1 MAPDAG
7 TPRTPLRKRIGQPP
21 VITAPGPTSF
31 DMLKAL
37 TRIRNDQLGF
47 MTETR
52 EKYGDVVQFP
62 VPNTTAYMISHP
74 DDVDHV
80 MRVHARSYGKDTI
93 QYRSLQ
99 LVTGEGL
106 LAADTGPWRRQ
117 RRLVQPAFHHEAI
130 AGVADHVRL
139 ATTHLLDEWDQMPDG
154 SVVDFDAAMKHT
166 ALEVVGRSLFS
177 TDLSGDAERIADA
190 TMDGLDVI
198 VARARNPIVFPQ
210 WMPTRRNRQLERCL
224 TTLDTSVAAMVAERQ
239 QNGPRT
245 PPDMLDLLLG
255 ASDGDDHFTVSQVRD
270 QVVTFLVAGHE
281 TVANNLVWS
290 WWHLANNP
298 DVFAALRAEV
308 DEVCG
313 DRFPTLADYP
323 KLVWARAIVDES
335 LRLNPPGW
343 VVSRKNDEADELRG
357 YEIPANS
364 LLIIS
369 PWVIQRHPDF
379 WSEPDRFDP
388 TRFLPENAERLPRGS
403 YLPFGTGPRQ
413 CIGRDFALFEAVL
426 LLAAVSARYDVE
438 PGPREPVLQPLV
450 TLGPADGMLLRVRR
464 R

>member
-1 MAPDAG
+1 MASPVQSSER
-7 TPRTPLRKRIGQPP
+7 PRKRLGQPP
-21 VITAPGPTSF
+21 VITAPGPTSA
-31 DMLKAL
+31 DMLRAL
-37 TRIRNDQLGF
+37 PRIRNDQLGF
-47 MTETR
+47 MTEMR
-52 EKYGDVVQFP
+52 ETYGDVVQFP

-93 QYRSLQ
+93 QYRALQ

-106 LAADTGPWRRQ
+106 LAADTEPWRRQ

-130 AGVADHVRL
+130 TGVVDHVHIATQRL
-139 ATTHLLDEWDQMPDG
+139 LASWDQLPDR

-166 ALEVVGRSLFS
+166 ALEVVGRALFG

-190 TMDGLDVI
+190 TMDGLEVI

-210 WMPTRRNRQLERCL
+210 WLPTRRNRQLQRCL

-239 QNGPRT
+239 EVGPRT
-245 PPDMLDLLLG
+245 PPDMLDLLIG
-255 ASDGDDHFTVSQVRD
+255 AHDDGDRFTVAQVRD

-281 TVANNLVWS
+281 TVANNLVWT
-290 WWHLANNP
+290 WWQLAKN
-298 DVFAALRAEV
+298 AAAQAAVQAEV
-308 DEVCG
+308 DAVLGGRSPE
-313 DRFPTLADYP
+313 LADYNSLP
-323 KLVWARAIVDES
+323 YTRAVIDES

-343 VVSRKNDEADELRG
+343 VVSRKNDDADELRG
-357 YEIPANS
+357 HEIPSDS

-379 WSEPDRFDP
+379 WSRPEEFDP
-388 TRFLPENAERLPRGS
+388 TRFLPENAVRVPRGA

-413 CIGRDFALFEAVL
+413 CIGRDFALLEAVL
-426 LLAAVSARYDVE
+426 VLATIAQRYSVTM
-438 PGPREPVLQPLV
+438 GPRTPRLAPLV
-450 TLGPADGMLLRVRR
+450 TLGPADGMLLHLVRR
-464 R
+464 

>member
-1 MAPDAG
+1 M
-7 TPRTPLRKRIGQPP
+7 LR
-21 VITAPGPTSF
+21 
-31 DMLKAL
+31 AL
-37 TRIRNDQLGF
+37 PRIRNDQLGF
-47 MTETR
+47 MTDTR
-52 EKYGDVVQFP
+52 AKYGDVVQFP

-74 DDVDHV
+74 EDVDHV
-80 MRVHARSYGKDTI
+80 MRVHARTYGKDTI

-130 AGVADHVRL
+130 AGVVDHVAL
-139 ATTHLLDEWDQMPDG
+139 ATSRLLEQWDQLPDG

-166 ALEVVGRSLFS
+166 ALEVVGRALFG

-210 WMPTRRNRQLERCL
+210 WMPTRRNRQLARCL
-224 TTLDTSVAAMVAERQ
+224 ETLDTSVAAMVADRQ
-239 QNGPRT
+239 RNGPRT
-245 PPDMLDLLLG
+245 PPDMLDLLLS

-281 TVANNLVWS
+281 TVANNLVWT

-298 DVFAALRAEV
+298 DVAARVRAEA
-308 DEVCG
+308 DEVIG
-313 DRFPTLADYP
+313 DRLPTLEDYQR
-323 KLVWARAIVDES
+323 LTFTRAVIDES

-343 VVSRKNDEADELRG
+343 VVSRKNDEPDNLRG
-357 YEIPANS
+357 YEIPAGS
-364 LLIIS
+364 LLIVS

-379 WSEPDRFDP
+379 WVEPDRFDP
-388 TRFLPENAERLPRGS
+388 SRFLPENSERLVRGS

-426 LLAAVSARYDVE
+426 MVATLSTRYDVA
-438 PGPREPVLQPLV
+438 PGPKEPVLQPLV
-450 TLGPADGMLLRVRR
+450 TLGPADGLLLRISRR
-464 R
+464 TS

>member
-1 MAPDAG
+1 MATDERSSKPA
-7 TPRTPLRKRIGQPP
+7 RKRPGQPP
-21 VITAPGPTSF
+21 VITAPGPSSF

-37 TRIRNDQLGF
+37 PRIRNDQLGF

-52 EKYGDVVQFP
+52 ERYGDVVQFP

-80 MRVHARSYGKDTI
+80 MRVHARTYGKDTI

-117 RRLVQPAFHHEAI
+117 RRLVQPAFHHEAV
-130 AGVADHVRL
+130 AGVADHVQNATHRL
-139 ATTHLLDEWDQMPDG
+139 LGEWDQLPDG
-154 SVVDFDAAMKHT
+154 TVVDFDAAMKHT
-166 ALEVVGRSLFS
+166 ALDVVGHALFG

-210 WMPTRRNRQLERCL
+210 WIPTRRNRQLERCL
-224 TTLDTSVAAMVAERQ
+224 TTLDTSVAAMVADRQ
-239 QNGPRT
+239 ENGPRT

-255 ASDGDDHFTVSQVRD
+255 ATDGDDRFTVQQVRD

-281 TVANNLVWS
+281 TVANNLVWT

-298 DVFAALRAEV
+298 DAFATLQAEIDAV
-308 DEVCG
+308 LDG
-313 DRFPTLADYP
+313 RFPTLADYP
-323 KLVWARAIVDES
+323 NLTYTRAVIDES

-343 VVSRKNDEADELRG
+343 VVSRKNEEPDQLRG
-357 YEIPANS
+357 HEIPANS

-369 PWVIQRHPDF
+369 PWVIHRHPDF
-379 WSEPDRFDP
+379 WTEPDTFDP
-388 TRFLPENAERLPRGS
+388 TRFLPENAERLARGS

-413 CIGRDFALFEAVL
+413 CIGRDFALYEAVL
-426 LLAAVSARYDVE
+426 MLAGIAQRYNVS
-438 PGPREPVLQPLV
+438 PGPREPRLQPLV
-450 TLGPADGMLLRVRR
+450 TLGPADGLLLHVARR
-464 R
+464 

>member
-1 MAPDAG
+1 
-7 TPRTPLRKRIGQPP
+7 
-21 VITAPGPTSF
+21 
-31 DMLKAL
+31 MLKAL
-37 TRIRNDQLGF
+37 PRIRTDQLGF
-47 MTETR
+47 MTDTR

-80 MRVHARSYGKDTI
+80 MRTHARTYGKDTI

-117 RRLVQPAFHHEAI
+117 RRLVQPSFHHEAI
-130 AGVADHVRL
+130 AGVADHVHTATQRL
-139 ATTHLLDEWDQMPDG
+139 LEQWDQLPDG
-154 SVVDFDAAMKHT
+154 MVVDFDAAMKHA
-166 ALEVVGRSLFS
+166 ALEVVGRALFG

-198 VARARNPIVFPQ
+198 VARARNPIVFPR
-210 WMPTRRNRQLERCL
+210 WLPTRRNRQLERCL
-224 TTLDTSVAAMVAERQ
+224 TTLDTSVAAMVAERAET
-239 QNGPRT
+239 GPRT

-255 ASDGDDHFTVSQVRD
+255 ASDGDDRFTVQQVRD

-281 TVANNLVWS
+281 TVANNLVWT
-290 WWHLANNP
+290 WWHLASNP
-298 DVFAALRAEV
+298 DVLAQVQAEADTV
-308 DEVCG
+308 LG
-313 DRFPTLADYP
+313 GRTPTLADYAE
-323 KLVWARAIVDES
+323 LSYARAVIDEA

-343 VVSRKNDEADELRG
+343 VVSRKNDEPDELHG
-357 YEIPANS
+357 YEIPAES

-379 WSEPDRFDP
+379 WDRPTEFDP
-388 TRFLPENAERLPRGS
+388 TRFLPGNAERLARGS

-426 LLAAVSARYDVE
+426 MLAGIAQRYSVV
-438 PGPREPVLQPLV
+438 PGPRPPVLEPLV
-450 TLGPADGMLLRVRR
+450 TLGPADGLLLRLQRR
-464 R
+464 